1 MVHHTIRQN
10 IHNDN
15 DKDKD
20 YDNNNDNDNYINNDN
35 DNNIDNDN
43 ALLETKEIFC
53 SYNIYLWILLAV
65 EK

>member
-1 MVHHTIRQN
+1 METNIIIDMVHYTIRQS
-10 IHNDN
+10 IHNDVDN
-15 DKDKD
+15 VKD
-20 YDNNNDNDNYINNDN
+20 NDNDNDN

-53 SYNIYLWILLAV
+53 SYNIYLWILLAI